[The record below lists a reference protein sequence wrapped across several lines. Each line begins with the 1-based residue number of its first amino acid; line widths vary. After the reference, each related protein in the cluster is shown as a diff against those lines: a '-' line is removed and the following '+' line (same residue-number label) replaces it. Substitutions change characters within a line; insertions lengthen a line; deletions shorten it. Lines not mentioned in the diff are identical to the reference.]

1 MKLVLFLMFILTG
14 IAAAQAPIP
23 KISIGVE
30 EASSVDDITVTLE
43 IVALM
48 TILTLVPSILIMMT
62 SFTRIVVVLNFLK
75 QAMGTQNAPPHQV
88 VMGMSMFLTFFIM
101 APVFNEMNEKALQPY
116 LAEEIKW
123 DEALEQAKK
132 PIRDFMLRQTKE
144 EELAL
149 FLRIGKDQNP
159 KSVDD
164 LSMLTIIPAFMLSE
178 LKTAFMIGFL
188 LYIPFL
194 VIDMTVASVLM
205 AMGMMMLP
213 PAMISMPFKLIL
225 FVIVDGWSMVV
236 QQVVLSF
243 K

>member
-1 MKLVLFLMFILTG
+1 MKLFLLLIFAFAG
-14 IAAAQAPIP
+14 IASAQSPIP

-30 EASSVDDITVTLE
+30 ESSSVDDITVTLE

-75 QAMGTQNAPPHQV
+75 QAMGTQNAPPQQV

-101 APVFNEMNEKALQPY
+101 APVFNEMNANALQPY

-123 DEALEQAKK
+123 DEALEKAKK

-149 FLRIGKDQNP
+149 FLRIGKDENP
-159 KSVDD
+159 ESVDD

-243 K
+243 R